1 MPIIL
6 VVDDSETDRKLIG
19 GLLKCKLDWIVQYA
33 SDGAEACELVGQ
45 IFPDVVITDL
55 QMPVMDG
62 IELCAEVKRAHPHVP
77 VLLTTG
83 VGSESL
89 AVDALKAGAASYVPK
104 KRLADSLVEAVE
116 QVLAISG
123 RQRIKACLLTQS
135 MESRYRFE
143 LTNDQNLILA
153 MIDFLTMEMEAVGIG
168 GGAEQRQASIAL
180 EEAMLNAMF
189 HGNLELNSNQVQ
201 QARRAF
207 HDGQVTKEV
216 EKRASSAPFKDRR
229 LIVTLE
235 LSKQKVTMKVR
246 DEGRGF
252 DTQGQLES
260 AAQLEQFSGSG
271 ENGRGLTL
279 IKSFADQVQFDKS
292 GNTILMTLNIKTP
305 QTGMEVVATR
315 A

>member
-1 MPIIL
+1 L

-33 SDGAEACELVGQ
+33 GDGAEACELVDQ
-45 IFPDVVITDL
+45 IFPDVVVTDL

-62 IELCAEVKRAHPHVP
+62 IELCAQVKREHPHVP

-83 VGSESL
+83 VGSEAL

-104 KRLADSLVEAVE
+104 NRLADSLVETVE

-123 RQRIKACLLTQS
+123 RQRIKERMLTQS

-143 LTNDQNLILA
+143 LTNDPNLISA
-153 MIDFLTMEMEAVGIG
+153 TIDLLTMEMEAVGIA

-201 QARRAF
+201 LARRAF
-207 HDGQVTKEV
+207 HDGRVSKEV
-216 EKRASSAPFKDRR
+216 ESRAYSAPFSHRR
-229 LIVTLE
+229 LFVTLE
-235 LSKQKVTMKVR
+235 LSKQKVKMRVR
-246 DEGRGF
+246 DQGRGY
-252 DTQGQLES
+252 DIKGHLKNACE
-260 AAQLEQFSGSG
+260 LKQFSGSG
-271 ENGRGLTL
+271 ESGRGLTL
-279 IKSFADQVQFDKS
+279 INSFSDKVQFDKE
-292 GNTILMTLNIKTP
+292 GNEILMTLFIEAP
-305 QTGMEVVATR
+305 QPEKKVVASP

>member
-6 VVDDSETDRKLIG
+6 VVDDSETDRTLIG

-62 IELCAEVKRAHPHVP
+62 IELCAEVKREHPHVP

-83 VGSESL
+83 VGSEAL

-104 KRLADSLVEAVE
+104 SRLANSLVDTVE
-116 QVLAISG
+116 QVLSISK

-135 MESRYRFE
+135 MESRYSFE
-143 LTNDQNLILA
+143 FNNDQDLILA
-153 MIDFLTMEMEAVGIG
+153 MVDFLTMEMEAVGIG

-189 HGNLELNSNQVQ
+189 HGNLELSQDQVQ

-207 HDGQVTKEV
+207 HDGQVSKEV
-216 EKRASSAPFKDRR
+216 EKRISSVPFNERR
-229 LIVTLE
+229 LFVTLE
-235 LSKQKVTMKVR
+235 LSKRKVTMKVR
-246 DEGRGF
+246 DQGRGF
-252 DTQGQLES
+252 DTKGHLENAGQLK
-260 AAQLEQFSGSG
+260 QFSGSG
-271 ENGRGLTL
+271 ESGRGLTL
-279 IKSFADQVQFDKS
+279 IKSFSDKVQFDQA
-292 GNTILMTLNIKTP
+292 GNTIQMTVNIEAP
-305 QTGMEVVATR
+305 R
-315 A
+315 AETEPVTSGA

>member
-6 VVDDSETDRKLIG
+6 VVDDSETDRTLIG

-45 IFPDVVITDL
+45 IFPDVVVTDL

-62 IELCAEVKRAHPHVP
+62 IELCAQVKREHPHVP
-77 VLLTTG
+77 ILLTTG
-83 VGSESL
+83 VGSEAL

-104 KRLADSLVEAVE
+104 NRLADSLVETVE

-123 RQRIKACLLTQS
+123 RQRIKACLLTHS
-135 MESRYRFE
+135 MESRYRFK
-143 LTNDQNLILA
+143 LNNDQNLILA
-153 MIDFLTMEMEAVGIG
+153 TVDFLTMEMEAMGIG

-189 HGNLELNSNQVQ
+189 HGNLELNGDQVQ

-207 HDGQVTKEV
+207 HDGEVFKEV
-216 EKRASSAPFKDRR
+216 DARAPTKPFCDRR
-229 LIVTLE
+229 LFVTLE
-235 LSKQKVTMKVR
+235 LSKQKVVMKVR

-252 DTQGQLES
+252 DCKGHLENAGQLK
-260 AAQLEQFSGSG
+260 QFSGSG
-271 ENGRGLTL
+271 ESGRGLTL
-279 IKSFADQVQFDKS
+279 IKSFSDEVQFDQA
-292 GNTILMTLNIKTP
+292 GNAILMTLNIRTP
-305 QTGMEVVATR
+305 QTGMEPVAGG

>member
-33 SDGAEACELVGQ
+33 SDGAEAFELVGQ
-45 IFPDVVITDL
+45 VFPDVVITDL
-55 QMPVMDG
+55 QMPVMNG
-62 IELCAEVKRAHPHVP
+62 IELCAQVKREHPHVP

-89 AVDALKAGAASYVPK
+89 AVDALKAGASSYVPK
-104 KRLADSLVEAVE
+104 NRLADSLVETVE

-123 RQRIKACLLTQS
+123 RQRIKACMLTQS
-135 MESRYRFE
+135 MESRYRFK
-143 LTNDQNLILA
+143 LNNDPSLILA
-153 MIDFLTMEMEAVGIG
+153 TVDFLTMEMEAVGIG

-189 HGNLELNSNQVQ
+189 HGNLELNSHQVQ
-201 QARRAF
+201 AARKAF
-207 HDGQVTKEV
+207 HDGRLSKEV
-216 EKRASSAPFKDRR
+216 ESRAYKTPFSERR
-229 LIVTLE
+229 LFVTLE
-235 LSKQKVTMKVR
+235 LSKRQVTMKVR

-252 DTQGQLES
+252 DTKGQLKNACE
-260 AAQLEQFSGSG
+260 LKQFSGSG
-271 ENGRGLTL
+271 ESGRGLTL
-279 IKSFADQVQFDKS
+279 IKSFSDKVQFDKG
-292 GNTILMTLNIKTP
+292 GNAILMTLNIESP
-305 QTGMEVVATR
+305 QVDKKVVASP